1 MANNNITE
9 FVFGGIGILALA
21 YVAKITSDE
30 VFRKN
35 IQVVEAR
42 ENTDIPTATYDN
54 GSFSGLPTAT
64 PISGGNTKRK
74 HKKNKKRKS
83 KKRT

>member
-1 MANNNITE
+1 MVNDAITSI
-9 FVFGGIGILALA
+9 VFGCIGILALA

-35 IQVVEAR
+35 IQVVESR
-42 ENTDIPTATYDN
+42 ENNDIPTATYDN

-64 PISGGNTKRK
+64 PIYGGKTKRK
-74 HKKNKKRKS
+74 HKKNRKS